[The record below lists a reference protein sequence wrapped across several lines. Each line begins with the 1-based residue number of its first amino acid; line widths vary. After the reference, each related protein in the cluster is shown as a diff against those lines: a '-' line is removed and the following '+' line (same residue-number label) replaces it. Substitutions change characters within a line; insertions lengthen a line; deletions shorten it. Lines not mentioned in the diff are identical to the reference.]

1 MESGELA
8 VVTNSSIRIFDKNFK
23 QNKNENFYEAT
34 VTAFNVSK
42 NGAVA
47 VVSSG
52 SVRTVYAF
60 NSKGSLVYNKPI
72 GENITKADIVGEY
85 LFLQTA
91 SGVIRINTDDKT
103 RQFLSS
109 SNGSMLVYSED
120 TAIVC
125 GEAKA
130 EYLVFE

>member
-1 MESGELA
+1 MTEIKSQ
-8 VVTNSSIRIFDKNFK
+8 K
-23 QNKNENFYEAT
+23 FYEANI
-34 VTAFNVSK
+34 TAFNVSE

-60 NSKGSLVYNKPI
+60 DSNGDIVYNKPI
-72 GENITKADIVGEY
+72 GENVSKADIVGEY

-91 SGVIRINTDDKT
+91 SGVIRIKTDDKT

-109 SNGSMLVYSED
+109 NSGIMLVYSED

-130 EYLVFE
+130 EYLVFD